1 MFRNYIYFLRHKSK
15 WSNDFNLLIWFFTPK
30 FEGYFLTC
38 IFASRLI
45 DERQNDPQKFL
56 QQLGGDTAQLGGDTA
71 KENAEAVTRG

>member
-1 MFRNYIYFLRHKSK
+1 MILIYWFGSLHRNLKV
-15 WSNDFNLLIWFFTPK
+15 
-30 FEGYFLTC
+30 